1 MKHLSPTL
9 CIVIATRNRPEK
21 LRHLLKSIMNNSQ
34 VPNCLSIV
42 ASGIDVNS
50 IVREFEKEINI
61 NYLFTP
67 LKGQVVQRKLALESI
82 DTSYD
87 FYIFLDDDV
96 YLDSDFI
103 SIFRD
108 YSKNLDSTVGGI
120 GLNLKIENSKKFK
133 KYHFPFLQRLRGKVL
148 SSGRAIPYL
157 NSKSEISVKWL
168 NGISAWRHS
177 TINKFK
183 HEEIE
188 NNYAAFED
196 VMFSYQVS
204 KRHKLIFY
212 PKLKVFEQENS
223 KNSFAD
229 LEIYRTSWQ
238 HQLFFVLK
246 YKNLSFSWF
255 AVDFIT
261 SILFMFVSL
270 IKGNFFIKNRIIKE
284 AILFFFWVIRN
295 RKRLLNDYDFK
306 KILIKKLI

>member
-21 LRHLLKSIMNNSQ
+21 LRCLLKSISNNSQ
-34 VPNCLSIV
+34 IPNYLSIV
-42 ASGIDVNS
+42 ASGLDVDS

-61 NYLFTP
+61 NYLFSP
-67 LKGQVVQRKLALESI
+67 IKGQVAQRKLALESVG
-82 DTSYD
+82 TPYD

-108 YSKNLDSTVGGI
+108 YSKNLDSTVEGI
-120 GLNLKIENSKKFK
+120 GLNLKIENSKNNQ
-133 KYHFPFLQRLRGKVL
+133 KYHFPYLQCLRGKVL
-148 SSGRAIPYL
+148 SSGRAIPYS

-168 NGISAWRHS
+168 NGLSAWRHS
-177 TINKFK
+177 TINEFK
-183 HEEIE
+183 HEAIE

-204 KRHKLIFY
+204 KQHKLIFN

-223 KNSFAD
+223 KNSPAD

-246 YKNLSFSWF
+246 FKDLSFSWF
-255 AVDFIT
+255 VVDFIL
-261 SILFMFVSL
+261 SIFFMFISLVKGNIL
-270 IKGNFFIKNRIIKE
+270 IKNKIIRE
-284 AILFFFWVIRN
+284 AIIFFFWLIRN
-295 RKRLLNDYDFK
+295 RKRLLNDYDFR
-306 KILIKKLI
+306 KILIQKLI